1 MFIATMIMVK
11 LYKTSINYCNE
22 FLAIYSNNI
31 SCFSFFVK
39 KFAMLNRDLN
49 KEKIMLHSQLTP
61 KHCSNPLSWLSQL
74 PKVELHLHLEGSLE
88 PQMLF
93 DLAVRNHIKLPYENV
108 SAVKKAFQFT
118 QLQDFLDIYYQ
129 AAQVLITEQ
138 DFYDLTWAYLLKC
151 KEQNV
156 YHVEPFFD
164 PQTHT
169 ERGIAFSTVIIG
181 ITAALEDAEKQ
192 LGISSELIM
201 CFLRH
206 LSEEEAFA
214 TLTLAEPYLDK
225 IKAVGLDSSEKGHPP
240 EKFSR
245 VFAKARQLGLLTV
258 AHAGEEGPAE
268 YIWTAINDLKVAR
281 VDHGVNAIHDPK
293 LIDYLK
299 ESQMP
304 LTVCPLSNT
313 KLKVFADMSEHT
325 ILDLLKLGVC
335 VTVNSDDPSYFGGYM
350 TENFEALATSLNM
363 NQEQAR
369 KLVENSIVASF
380 CSEHRKQQLF
390 ALLHRYV

>member
-1 MFIATMIMVK
+1 MSN
-11 LYKTSINYCNE
+11 SIPQTENT
-22 FLAIYSNNI
+22 LVLSPW
-31 SCFSFFVK
+31 
-39 KFAMLNRDLN
+39 LN
-49 KEKIMLHSQLTP
+49 
-61 KHCSNPLSWLSQL
+61 QL

-93 DLAVRNHIKLPYENV
+93 DLAVRNNVALPYANV
-108 SAVKKAFQFT
+108 QEVTKAFQFT

-138 DFYDLTWAYLLKC
+138 DFYDLTWAYLVKC

-156 YHVEPFFD
+156 LHVEPFFD

-169 ERGIAFSTVIIG
+169 DRGVSFATVING
-181 ITAALEDAEKQ
+181 INRALSDGQEK

-206 LSEEEAFA
+206 LDEQSAFD
-214 TLTLAEPYLDK
+214 TLDQAMPFLEK
-225 IKAVGLDSSEKGHPP
+225 IKGVGLDSSELGHPP

-245 VFAKARQLGLLTV
+245 VFAKARELGLLTV

-268 YIWTAINDLKVAR
+268 YIWTAINDLKVSR
-281 VDHGVNAIHDPK
+281 VDHGVAAIQDPE
-293 LIDYLK
+293 LITYLQQT
-299 ESQMP
+299 QMP

-313 KLKVFADMSEHT
+313 KLKVFEHMQQHN
-325 ILDLLKLGVC
+325 ILDLLALDIC

-350 TENFEALATSLNM
+350 TENFEALAQALDM
-363 NQEQAR
+363 NQTQAI
-369 KLVENSIVASF
+369 KLVENSITASF
-380 CSEHRKQQLF
+380 CDEQRKQELTKILNDYQ
-390 ALLHRYV
+390 